1 MPTAPESKEPTADE
15 LHLLQVA
22 FDRFHAHG
30 AWPRVAELQV
40 ELDRAKDRLDV
51 VAVGERLDPGMGSV
65 QWGPEGEVSL
75 TLHGIGL
82 CAGSTEELADTLA
95 VVQLAYQRYLEAG
108 VGAEIRSEDLA
119 VRFGMGDLRLRRVHL
134 IIQRLPGLGG
144 GGGVE
149 GGPWRRQV
157 DLAIRRFADVTTV
170 DELLSQ
176 APRIRRPSVPGL
188 ATNDDVAAAR
198 TSGRSSQR
206 RVSRE
211 RSASSSRDTWLRTTL
226 HGRVESWEASPQ
238 EKPRVLQIQ
247 ARNFRSL
254 DEVVVHLGQ
263 FTVLVGPNGSGK
275 SNLVDC
281 LSFVTDSVT
290 STLARAVQVRGGIDG
305 VRRRSAGHP
314 TNMGI
319 RLDLRLTGRR
329 IASYA
334 FEIAARSQ
342 GDFVVKRET
351 CRIATEGVISAAYD
365 LREGEFTEAPSGV
378 RPRIAPDRLAL
389 TVLSATEEFR
399 DVYDFIAGMRFYSL
413 VPDHIRALQDPDTG
427 LSLKKDGSN
436 AASVLREVKARNT
449 EDYERLCRLLGKV
462 VPGTTSVEYERVGS
476 KETLQF
482 RQQIGTKYPWTFPPL
497 NMSDGTLR
505 VFGLLL
511 AIYQQPPPPFVAV
524 EEPESTVHP
533 GALDVLLD
541 AFLEGQQRS
550 QVLITTHS
558 PDLLDSPKIAD
569 EQIRVVTANAGR
581 TSISPVSAASRA
593 AVRRGLYSAGELMR
607 ANSLDP
613 DLAASVQLNAE
624 LDLFGR
630 PAHE

>member
-1 MPTAPESKEPTADE
+1 MPTASESKRPTADE
-15 LHLLQVA
+15 LHLLQLV
-22 FDRFHAHG
+22 FDRFHATG
-30 AWPRVAELQV
+30 VWPHVSELQL

-51 VAVGERLDPGMGSV
+51 VAVGEDLDPGLGAV
-65 QWGPEGEVSL
+65 QWGPHGEVSL
-75 TLHGIGL
+75 TLHGIAL
-82 CAGSTEELADTLA
+82 CAGEAEELSDTLA
-95 VVQLAYQRYLEAG
+95 VVQFAYQLYLEAG
-108 VGAEIRSEDLA
+108 IGAEIRSEELA
-119 VRFGMGDLRLRRVHL
+119 ARFGMSDLRLRRVHL

-144 GGGVE
+144 GGGIE

-157 DLAIRRFADVTTV
+157 DLGIRRFADVTKV
-170 DELLSQ
+170 DDLLRHS
-176 APRIRRPSVPGL
+176 PRIRRPSVSGQGTRNGV
-188 ATNDDVAAAR
+188 TNAR
-198 TSGRSSQR
+198 TSRRTSARQHRPRKGSSSPSDGGRSSLPQSQLDSGETSSQR
-206 RVSRE
+206 KP
-211 RSASSSRDTWLRTTL
+211 TL
-226 HGRVESWEASPQ
+226 
-238 EKPRVLQIQ
+238 LQIQ

-254 DEVVVHLGQ
+254 DEVVVDLGQ
-263 FTVLVGPNGSGK
+263 LTVLVGPNGSGK
-275 SNLVDC
+275 SNFVDC

-365 LREGEFTEAPSGV
+365 LREGEFKEAPSGV

-482 RQQIGTKYPWTFPPL
+482 RQQIGTQYPWTFPPL

-569 EQIRVVTANAGR
+569 EQIRVVTATAGR

-593 AVRRGLYSAGELMR
+593 AVRRGLYSAGELLR

-613 DLAASVQLNAE
+613 DLAASVHLNAE

-630 PAHE
+630 PAHD